1 MRSVKWLTLA
11 ITLLFP
17 ASYSHADEIKDLMLQ
32 QISAKTFMG
41 DLYIDE
47 YQGLVMS
54 DGEYTVTSKE
64 EIKEMF
70 EIFGEQIPDTE
81 ITALR
86 IISRADIEDFTTV
99 TFEYEWALKMSDT
112 QMDGKFSGVGVFM
125 KVDGGYV
132 SIFDAQ
138 TSD

>member
-17 ASYSHADEIKDLMLQ
+17 ASYSHADEIEDLVLQ
-32 QISAKTFMG
+32 QISAKTFME

-47 YQGLVMS
+47 YQGLNII
-54 DGEYTVTSKE
+54 DGEYTVLSKQ

-70 EIFGEQIPDTE
+70 EIVGEQNQDIE
-81 ITALR
+81 ITLR
-86 IISRADIEDFTTV
+86 MMSRADTEDFTTV
-99 TFEYEWALKMSDT
+99 TFEYEWALKMGNT
-112 QMDGKFSGVGVFM
+112 QMDGKVSGVGVFM
-125 KVDGGYV
+125 KVDGGFV

-138 TSD
+138 TM

>member
-17 ASYSHADEIKDLMLQ
+17 ASYSHADEIEDLVLQ
-32 QISAKTFMG
+32 QISAKTFME

-47 YQGLVMS
+47 YQGLNII
-54 DGEYTVTSKE
+54 DGEYTVSSKQ

-70 EIFGEQIPDTE
+70 EIVGEQNQDIE
-81 ITALR
+81 ITLR
-86 IISRADIEDFTTV
+86 MMSRADTEDFTTV
-99 TFEYEWALKMSDT
+99 TFEYEWALKMGNT
-112 QMDGKFSGVGVFM
+112 QMDGKVSGVGVFM
-125 KVDGGYV
+125 KVDGGFV

-138 TSD
+138 TM

>member
-17 ASYSHADEIKDLMLQ
+17 ASYSHADEIEDLVLQ
-32 QISAKTFMG
+32 QISAKTFME
-41 DLYIDE
+41 DLYIEE
-47 YQGLVMS
+47 YQGLNII
-54 DGEYTVTSKE
+54 DGEYTVSSKQ

-70 EIFGEQIPDTE
+70 EIVGEQNQYIE
-81 ITALR
+81 ITLR
-86 IISRADIEDFTTV
+86 MMSRADTEDFTTV
-99 TFEYEWALKMSDT
+99 TFEYEWALKMGNT
-112 QMDGKFSGVGVFM
+112 QMDGKVSGVGVFM

-138 TSD
+138 TM